1 MMNPFDKVAIAGIG
15 ETRVGRIPGVSG
27 LQFQVEAARLALED
41 AGLSKDEVDGLF
53 SFGGYSAATVM
64 HSLQV
69 SEYMG
74 IRPNFNAQVDVGGLI
89 TPMTAIFNAASAI
102 SSSMCSVVLC
112 TFGENAASYRPPQT
126 HGWHRGAFQG
136 GEEFEDPYGAA
147 SIVISYALLAQRH
160 MYEYGTTSEQ
170 LGAVA
175 VSARKHAAMNPNAHM
190 REPITIEDHQ
200 RSRLIASPLRL
211 LDCSLI
217 SDGGGA
223 VVVTSVER
231 ARDLRK
237 TPISIL
243 GFAMKS
249 THKIVSQAPGLED
262 LALWEVGRRIF
273 QQSGLTLRDVDV
285 AEIHDA
291 FTISTVLA
299 LEGFGFCARGEGGPY
314 AAEGKLELGGPLPV
328 NTHGGL
334 LSHAHVGGIFHLT
347 EAVKQLRGEC
357 GPRQVPGAQVALVS
371 GNGGVFSICGAML
384 LGRGSV

>member
-1 MMNPFDKVAIAGIG
+1 MNIFSEVAIAGIG
-15 ETRVGRIPGVSG
+15 ETKVGKIPGITG
-27 LQFQVEAARLALED
+27 IQFQVEAARLALED
-41 AGLSKDEVDGLF
+41 AGLSKDDVDGVF
-53 SFGGYSAATVM
+53 SFGGYSASMQM
-64 HSLQV
+64 HALQV

-74 IRPNFNAQVDVGGLI
+74 MKPDFNAQVDVGGVI

-102 SSSMCSVVLC
+102 SSGLCNVALC
-112 TFGENAASYRPPQT
+112 TFGENASSYRPLET

-136 GEEFEDPYGAA
+136 GEEFEDPFGAA
-147 SIVISYALLAQRH
+147 AIVISYALLAQRH
-160 MYEYGTTSEQ
+160 MYEYGTASEQ

-175 VSARKHAAMNPNAHM
+175 VAARKHACMNDNAHM
-190 REPITIEDHQ
+190 REPITLEDHQ
-200 RSRLIASPLRL
+200 GSRIIASPLRL

-223 VVVTSVER
+223 VVLASADR

-237 TPISIL
+237 PPISVL
-243 GFAMKS
+243 GFCMKS
-249 THKIVSQAPGLED
+249 THKIVSQAPDLDE
-262 LALWEVGRRIF
+262 LALWDVGRRIF
-273 QQSGLTLRDVDV
+273 EQTGLTLNDVDV

-291 FTISTVLA
+291 FTISTILA
-299 LEGFGFCARGEGGPY
+299 IEGFGLCGRGEGGAY
-314 AAEGKLELGGPLPV
+314 AAEGRLELGSSLPV

-357 GPRQVPGAQVALVS
+357 GPRQVPDAQVALVT

-384 LGRGSV
+384 LGRGMP